1 MNLLRRFFAYF
12 RSLRGKLTLTYMFV
26 TVAALLALELL
37 GMLGLTLLLQ
47 WTRVDKTDYISDV
60 RITLSPAVR
69 SFVETNPPNLEEL
82 QIWLVDIYDYGF
94 ASQAPIGFGDSPIA
108 PIVREQPVVVISPE
122 RVILAQTPQQDL
134 LGRTYTPPD
143 IIGGEDVLETALR
156 GDTNPLALYALQP
169 TGDYFLAVPV
179 LSEDQ
184 TTVLA
189 VVVLTIEP
197 PPSILSTVWPYFLA
211 VLIGTGLVMLI
222 GVTPFGALFGF
233 IMSRPLTKRLKNLAA
248 AADAWSEGRFD
259 VRTQDRSRDEIG
271 LLGLRLQHMAEQLQ
285 SLLQT
290 RQELAV
296 LEERNRLARDL
307 HDTVKQQ
314 NFATLMQ
321 IRAAKNLAETD
332 PTAARQHLEEAEKLV
347 KASQQELGL
356 LITELRPAALD
367 GQGLP
372 AALKAYLDSWSH
384 HTHIPGTLTT
394 RGERPLPLN
403 LEQALY
409 RVAQESLANVARH
422 SAART
427 VTLQLLYEDSHICLE
442 IADDGAGFNPE
453 NASSG
458 FGLESMRQ
466 RMIEV
471 GGTLEVVSEVREGTR
486 VRAEVPIRP

>member
-1 MNLLRRFFAYF
+1 MPFLRSLLAWF

-37 GMLGLTLLLQ
+37 GMLGLTALLQ

-60 RITLSPAVR
+60 RITLSPQVR
-69 SFVETNPPNLEEL
+69 THLLSEPTDLDGL
-82 QIWLVDIYDYGF
+82 QTWLVDIYAYGY
-94 ASQAPIGFGDSPIA
+94 ASQNPIGFGDSPIA

-143 IIGGEDVLETALR
+143 IIGAEDVLETALR
-156 GDTNPLALYALQP
+156 GDTNPLSLYTLQP
-169 TGDYFLAVPV
+169 TGDYFLAVPI
-179 LSEDQ
+179 LDEDQ

-189 VVVLTIEP
+189 VIVLTIEP
-197 PPSILSTVWPYFLA
+197 PPSILSTVWPYFLG
-211 VLIGTGLVMLI
+211 VLLLTGLVMLI

-233 IMSRPLTKRLKNLAA
+233 IMSRPLTRRLKNLTA

-259 VRTQDRSRDEIG
+259 VRPQDRSGDEIG
-271 LLGLRLQHMAEQLQ
+271 VLGVRLRHMAEQLQ

-384 HTHIPGTLTT
+384 HTRLPGTLTT
-394 RGERPLPLN
+394 RSERPLPLN

-409 RVAQESLANVARH
+409 RVAQESLANIARH
-422 SAART
+422 SSAST
-427 VTLQLLYEDSHICLE
+427 VALHLFYEDARVCLE
-442 IADDGAGFNPE
+442 ITDNGAGFDLN
-453 NASSG
+453 NAPSG

-466 RMIEV
+466 RMQEV
-471 GGTLEVVSEVREGTR
+471 GGRLEIESNQGEGTR
-486 VRAEVPIRP
+486 VRAEVFL

>member
-1 MNLLRRFFAYF
+1 MPLIRSLLAWF

-26 TVAALLALELL
+26 TVAALLALELI
-37 GMLGLTLLLQ
+37 GMVGLTVLLQ
-47 WTRVDKTDYISDV
+47 WTTVDNNDYISDV
-60 RITLSPAVR
+60 RVTLSPQVR
-69 SFVETNPPNLEEL
+69 SFILATPPDLDGLQTWLEG
-82 QIWLVDIYDYGF
+82 IYDYGF

-108 PIVREQPVVVISPE
+108 PIVREQPVIVISPE

-134 LGRTYTPPD
+134 TNRTYTTPS
-143 IIGGEDVLETALR
+143 IFGAEDVVNNALK
-156 GDTNPLALYALQP
+156 GNTNPLSMYTLQP
-169 TGDYFLAVPV
+169 NGDYFLAVPITT
-179 LSEDQ
+179 EDQ
-184 TTVLA
+184 EAVLA
-189 VVVLTIEP
+189 VVVLTIAP
-197 PPSILSTVWPYFLA
+197 PPSILSTIWPYFLG
-211 VLIGTGLVMLI
+211 VLLLTGIVMLI

-233 IMSRPLTKRLKNLAA
+233 IMSRPLTRRLKNLAA

-259 VRTQDRSRDEIG
+259 VRPKDRSGDEIG
-271 LLGLRLQHMAEQLQ
+271 VLGVRLQHMAEQLQ

-321 IRAAKNLAETD
+321 IRAAKNLVETD
-332 PTAARQHLEEAEKLV
+332 PATARQHLEEAEILV

-384 HTHIPGTLTT
+384 HTHLPGTLTT

-422 SAART
+422 SGART
-427 VTLQLLYEDSHICLE
+427 VALHLSYEDTRICLE
-442 IADDGAGFNPE
+442 ITDDGAGFDPA

-458 FGLESMRQ
+458 FGLESMKQ
-466 RMIEV
+466 RMAEV
-471 GGTLEVVSEVREGTR
+471 GGRLEVVSGKGEGTR
-486 VRAEVPIRP
+486 VKAEVFL